1 MVIFFMDRESALQP
15 CHPVIYK
22 LEPVKNIN
30 NIDIFSCFSGPSS
43 QATAG
48 IVAWIENRHCEE
60 ITK

>member
-1 MVIFFMDRESALQP
+1 MDRESALQP